1 MNQLST
7 YQPKEIIVNSAA
19 LDFNEVAKFTRARLS
34 AELQLLDDNI
44 SYCILPFGYFLNGHK
59 RPFKP
64 VSYHSFAH
72 CGFCFILICLRML
85 RN

>member
-34 AELQLLDDNI
+34 AELQLLDDNK
-44 SYCILPFGYFLNGHK
+44 YDFDEAANLILETLKKDRFSQSRSQQNGCK
-59 RPFKP
+59 CTRC
-64 VSYHSFAH
+64 S
-72 CGFCFILICLRML
+72 
-85 RN
+85 N